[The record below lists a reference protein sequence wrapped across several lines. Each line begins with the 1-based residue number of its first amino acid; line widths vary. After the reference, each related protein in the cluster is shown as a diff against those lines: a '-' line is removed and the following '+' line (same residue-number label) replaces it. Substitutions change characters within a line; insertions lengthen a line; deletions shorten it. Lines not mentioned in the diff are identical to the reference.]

1 MIMETEGGMPV
12 RLTTNGGRNENPA
25 WSPDGRYIAFVSRL
39 GGKARVCIMN
49 SNGTNVRV
57 IHEGLD
63 SYVSPTWSP
72 HLNLY

>member
-1 MIMETEGGMPV
+1 MVMETEGGTPV
-12 RLTTNGGRNENPA
+12 QLTTNGRSENPA

-39 GGKARVCIMN
+39 GGKARVCVMN

-72 HLNLY
+72 HLNFY